1 MATTASV
8 ALLAG
13 AAHAQSSSTTMGA
26 GSEGRTGTAVCNST
40 VMSPAYQNCT
50 MPVPN
55 ANVAGQGSFPGSF
68 LVPGTSTS
76 FAVHGILFAEIDKEI
91 GTHSQGDTALETTG
105 NFQGWGASQP
115 QLASHAQNGGIE
127 MGDKAT
133 RPNIETRTPTAY
145 GELKTYIEFDFNQ
158 TAGTMLAA
166 NADVVRLRQA
176 YGTLGPWLAGQTKSL
191 FDDIQV
197 YPDLADAG
205 LDAGMRQ
212 SSTVHIP
219 QLRYTYL
226 IGGGM
231 LVAGAVQLPQK
242 DGVLM
247 ITPGGTAGTAITE
260 DEFGTAT
267 NTSLVQIPDFAAR
280 FQIDQPWGH
289 VGVNGLLHQINIRN
303 TTTGVLPGAQ
313 SANFQMGGSTGG
325 FKKQNEGEAIAVT
338 GHLNTFGRD
347 RLAGGVE
354 WIRGI
359 AGAAN
364 SMTADAIVNLS
375 TGAMDPL
382 TEYAVYGSYE
392 HFFNGQWRSNA
403 SFGYAKAINNI
414 GVLGFGNTSD
424 AAGIVRR
431 QFTTHLNIIYS
442 PVPMLDITTEWVHF
456 EVNQR
461 SSASFTENRIIEL
474 ARFYF

>member
-1 MATTASV
+1 
-8 ALLAG
+8 
-13 AAHAQSSSTTMGA
+13 MGA
-26 GSEGRTGTAVCNST
+26 GSEGRTGTAICNST
-40 VMSPAYQNCT
+40 VMSPAFQNCT

-55 ANVAGQGSFPGSF
+55 ANVVGQGSFPGSF

-76 FAVHGILFAEIDKEI
+76 FAVHGILFAEIDREI

-105 NFQGWGASQP
+105 NFQGWGASAA
-115 QLASHAQNGGIE
+115 QLASHAQNGGTE
-127 MGDKAT
+127 LGDKAT

-158 TAGTMLAA
+158 TAGTMLAG

-176 YGTLGPWLAGQTKSL
+176 YGTLGPFLAGQTKSL
-191 FDDIQV
+191 FDDVQV

-212 SSTVHIP
+212 SSRVHIP

-231 LVAGAVQLPQK
+231 MVAGAVQLPQAN
-242 DGVLM
+242 GLFA
-247 ITPGGTAGTAITE
+247 ITPGASAGTAIGT

-267 NTSLVQIPDFAAR
+267 NTSLVQIPDFAMR
-280 FQIDQPWGH
+280 FQVDQPWGH

-303 TTTGVLPGAQ
+303 TTSTA
-313 SANFQMGGSTGG
+313 AFGGSTGG
-325 FKKQNEGEAIAVT
+325 YKKQAEGEAIAVT

-354 WIRGI
+354 WIKGV
-359 AGAAN
+359 AGTAN
-364 SMTADAIVNLS
+364 SMTADAIVNTS
-375 TGAMDPL
+375 SGALDAL
-382 TEYAVYGSYE
+382 TMYAIYGSYE

-414 GVLGFGNTSD
+414 GVLGVGNTSD

-431 QFTTHLNIIYS
+431 QFTTHLNIIYA

-456 EVNQR
+456 EVGQR
-461 SSASFTENRIIEL
+461 STANFTENRIIEL

>member
-26 GSEGRTGTAVCNST
+26 GSEGRTGTAICNTT
-40 VMSPAYQNCT
+40 VMSPAFQNCS

-55 ANVAGQGSFPGSF
+55 ANVPGQGSFPGSF
-68 LVPGTSTS
+68 LVPGTATS
-76 FAVHGILFAEIDKEI
+76 FAVHGILFAELDREF
-91 GTHSQGDTALETTG
+91 GTHSNGDTALQTAA
-105 NFQGWGASQP
+105 FQGWGASAA
-115 QLASHAQNGGIE
+115 QLGNHAVNGGTE

-158 TAGTMLAA
+158 TAGTMLAG
-166 NADVVRLRQA
+166 NADAFRLRQA
-176 YGTLGPWLAGQTKSL
+176 YGTLGPFLAGQTKSL

-242 DGVLM
+242 DGIFA
-247 ITPGGTAGTAITE
+247 ITPTGTAGTAITE
-260 DEFGTAT
+260 DEFGTAS
-267 NTSLVQIPDFAAR
+267 NTSLIQIPDFALR
-280 FQIDQPWGH
+280 FQVDQPWGH
-289 VGVNGLLHQINIRN
+289 VGVNGLIHQINVRN
-303 TTTGVLPGAQ
+303 STESPSFGGTTGGY
-313 SANFQMGGSTGG
+313 
-325 FKKQNEGEAIAVT
+325 KKQSEGEAIAVT
-338 GHLNTFGRD
+338 GHLNTFGKD

-354 WIRGI
+354 WIKGI

-364 SMTADAIVNLS
+364 AMTADAIVNTS
-375 TGAMDPL
+375 TGALDAL
-382 TEYAVYGSYE
+382 TMYAVYGNYE
-392 HFFNGQWRSNA
+392 HFFNGNWRSNA
-403 SFGYAKAINNI
+403 SFGYAKSVNNI
-414 GVLGFGNTSD
+414 GVLGVGNTSD

-431 QFTTHLNIIYS
+431 VFTTHLNVIYS
-442 PVPMLDITTEWVHF
+442 PVPMMDVTTEWVHF
-456 EVNQR
+456 EVGQR
-461 SSASFTENRIIEL
+461 STASFTENRLIEQ

>member
-13 AAHAQSSSTTMGA
+13 VAHAQSSSTTMGA
-26 GSEGRTGTAVCNST
+26 GSEGRTGTAICNST
-40 VMSPAYQNCT
+40 VMSPAYQNCA

-55 ANVAGQGSFPGSF
+55 ANVPGQGSFPGSF

-76 FAVHGILFAEIDKEI
+76 FAIHGIIFAEIDKEI

-105 NFQGWGASQP
+105 NFQGWGASNV
-115 QLASHAQNGGIE
+115 QLQSHAMNGGIE
-127 MGDKAT
+127 FGDKAT
-133 RPNIETRTPTAY
+133 RPNIETRTPTSY

-176 YGTLGPWLAGQTKSL
+176 YGTLGPFLAGQTKSL

-212 SSTVHIP
+212 SGVVHIP

-231 LVAGAVQLPQK
+231 LVAGSVQLPQK
-242 DGVLM
+242 DGVLL
-247 ITPGGTAGTAITE
+247 IAPGASAGTAITE
-260 DEFGTAT
+260 DEFGNAT
-267 NTSLVQIPDFAAR
+267 NTSLIQIPDFAVR
-280 FQIDQPWGH
+280 FQDDQPWGH
-289 VGVNGLLHQINIRN
+289 VGVNALLHQINVRN
-303 TTTGVLPGAQ
+303 IGNNGTLGGGNSAASGGAG
-313 SANFQMGGSTGG
+313 AG

-338 GHLNTFGRD
+338 GHLNTFGKD

-354 WIRGI
+354 WIRGV
-359 AGAAN
+359 AGTATV
-364 SMTADAIVNLS
+364 MTADAIMNNA
-375 TGAMDPL
+375 TGALDPL
-382 TEYAVYGSYE
+382 TMYAVYGSYE

-414 GVLGFGNTSD
+414 GVLGVGNTSD

-431 QFTTHLNIIYS
+431 AFTTHLNVIYA
-442 PVPMLDITTEWVHF
+442 PVPMLDITTEWVHY
-456 EVNQR
+456 EVGQR
-461 SSASFTENRIIEL
+461 STASFTENRIIEL

>member
-1 MATTASV
+1 
-8 ALLAG
+8 
-13 AAHAQSSSTTMGA
+13 MGA
-26 GSEGRTGTAVCNST
+26 GSEGRTGTAICNST
-40 VMSPAYQNCT
+40 VMSPAFQNCA

-76 FAVHGILFAEIDKEI
+76 FAVHGILFAELDREF
-91 GTHSQGDTALETTG
+91 GTHSNGDTALETAA
-105 NFQGWGASQP
+105 FQGWGASGA
-115 QLASHAQNGGIE
+115 QLASHAQNGGTE
-127 MGDKAT
+127 LGDKAT

-158 TAGTMLAA
+158 TAGTMLSG
-166 NADVVRLRQA
+166 NYDIVRLRQA

-226 IGGGM
+226 IGGGLM
-231 LVAGAVQLPQK
+231 VAGAVQLPQK
-242 DGVLM
+242 DGLLA
-247 ITPGGTAGTAITE
+247 ITPGASAGTAITE

-267 NTSLVQIPDFAAR
+267 NTSLIQIPDFAAR
-280 FQIDQPWGH
+280 FQVDQPWGH
-289 VGVNGLLHQINIRN
+289 VGVNGLVHQINVRN
-303 TTTGVLPGAQ
+303 TTSTTA
-313 SANFQMGGSTGG
+313 FGGSTGG
-325 FKKQNEGEAIAVT
+325 YKKQSEGEALAVT
-338 GHLNTFGRD
+338 GHLNTFGKD

-364 SMTADAIVNLS
+364 SMNADAIVNTS
-375 TGAMDPL
+375 SGALDPQ
-382 TEYAVYGSYE
+382 EMWAVYGNYE
-392 HFFNGQWRSNA
+392 HFFNGNWRSNA
-403 SFGYAKAINNI
+403 SFGYAKSINNI
-414 GVLGFGNTSD
+414 GVLGVGNTSD
-424 AAGIVRR
+424 AAGLMRR
-431 QFTTHLNIIYS
+431 VFTTHLNVIYS
-442 PVPMLDITTEWVHF
+442 PVPMMDVTTEWVHF
-456 EVNQR
+456 EIGQR
-461 SSASFTENRIIEL
+461 STASFTENRLIEQ

>member
-1 MATTASV
+1 MTRKRTITAAMATTASV

-13 AAHAQSSSTTMGA
+13 VAHAQSSSTTMGA
-26 GSEGRTGTAVCNST
+26 GSEGRTGSAICNTT
-40 VMSPAYQNCT
+40 VMSPAFQNCT

-68 LVPGTSTS
+68 LVPGTATS
-76 FAVHGILFAEIDKEI
+76 FAVHGILFAEIDREF
-91 GTHSQGDTALETTG
+91 GTHSNGDTALETAA
-105 NFQGWGASQP
+105 FQGWGASGA
-115 QLASHAQNGGIE
+115 QLASHAQNGGTE
-127 MGDKAT
+127 LGDKAT

-158 TAGTMLAA
+158 TAGTQLAG
-166 NADVVRLRQA
+166 NADAFRLRQA
-176 YGTLGPWLAGQTKSL
+176 YGTLGPFLAGQTKSL
-191 FDDIQV
+191 FDDLQV

-212 SSTVHIP
+212 SGIVHIP

-231 LVAGAVQLPQK
+231 LVAGSVQLPQK
-242 DGVLM
+242 DGLFA
-247 ITPGGTAGTAITE
+247 ITPGAAAGTAITE

-267 NTSLVQIPDFAAR
+267 NTSLIQIPDFAAR

-303 TTTGVLPGAQ
+303 TTSTPA
-313 SANFQMGGSTGG
+313 FGGSTGG
-325 FKKQNEGEAIAVT
+325 FKKQQEGEAIAVT
-338 GHLNTFGRD
+338 GHLNTFGKD
-347 RLAGGVE
+347 RLAAGVQFD
-354 WIRGI
+354 RGV
-359 AGAAN
+359 AGASSA
-364 SMTADAIVNLS
+364 MTADAIMNTS

-382 TEYAVYGSYE
+382 TMWAVYGNYE
-392 HFFNGQWRSNA
+392 HFFNGNWRSNA

-414 GVLGFGNTSD
+414 GVLGVGNTSD

-431 QFTTHLNIIYS
+431 QFTTHLNVIYS
-442 PVPMLDITTEWVHF
+442 PVPMMDVTTEWVHF
-456 EVNQR
+456 EVSQR
-461 SSASFTENRIIEL
+461 STASFTENRLIEQ